1 MVVVFFDMSATQHS
15 NVCHRK
21 TMADTKLLD
30 RSGRSGLDHENR
42 LLCRVP
48 HVRQSCLSTVV
59 VERYLREYSAVAV
72 PESFQKNV
80 PHTKSIRLLLYC
92 FVFVFRFSLSI
103 GLNLLFSTE
112 RVKVCSLISFFYFVS
127 LISFFSSLGATLANI
142 TQVVSALVMGRLSG
156 SGRAEG
162 SEDVMGLAGPVR
174 KF

>member
-92 FVFVFRFSLSI
+92 FVFVFLFFFVVRIQPAVFYRKRKSLFPY
-103 GLNLLFSTE
+103 LVLLF
-112 RVKVCSLISFFYFVS
+112 RSLI
-127 LISFFSSLGATLANI
+127 LFFSSLGATLANI
-142 TQVVSALVMGRLSG
+142 TQVV
-156 SGRAEG
+156 
-162 SEDVMGLAGPVR
+162 
-174 KF
+174 